1 MLWDLGEIRFGKQG
15 EEVSEGRRAK
25 SLVNEDATQLPGH
38 QTFLYRIL
46 CFCTD
51 PAVSRCGEGE
61 ETALLL

>member
-1 MLWDLGEIRFGKQG
+1 M
-15 EEVSEGRRAK
+15 SEGRRAK

-46 CFCTD
+46 CFLPD
-51 PAVSRCGEGE
+51 PAVSRCGEGG